1 MEIDLNEVFVFIKV
15 IQEGSFSLAAK
26 KLGMPNSTVS
36 AKVSSLEKRL
46 GVTLIQ
52 RTTRKLSITEPGKAY
67 FKRCMQ
73 GLEEIESAE
82 SELANVQGEPQG
94 LLRITGPVEL
104 GSSILPEILAEFSNK
119 FPKVRTEVILTDRR
133 VDLLSES
140 VDLAIR
146 AGDLKDSTLIAKR
159 LGSAYF
165 VPVASPKYLKAK
177 GTPTHPRDLK
187 NHQCLVYTPLGVD
200 EWKLTSSKG
209 GFNVPLPGRIIANDL
224 KMLRVLVMKGEGI
237 ALMPTHLV
245 YTDCQAGKLVRIL
258 PDWKTQTAPVHFV
271 YPAQKYV
278 TPKLSAFMNLATGF
292 LKKLF
297 DEFEL

>member
-15 IQEGSFSLAAK
+15 VQEGSFSQAAK

-67 FKRCMQ
+67 FKRCIQ
-73 GLEEIESAE
+73 GIEEIESAE

-94 LLRITGPVEL
+94 LLRITTPVEL

-119 FPKVRTEVILTDRR
+119 FPKVRTEAILTDRH

-146 AGDLKDSTLIAKR
+146 AGELKDSTLIAKR
-159 LGSAYF
+159 LGSSYF
-165 VPVASPKYLKAK
+165 VPVASPKYLKTK
-177 GTPTHPRDLK
+177 GTPVHPRDLK

-200 EWKLTSSKG
+200 DWKLVSSKG

-224 KMLRVLVMKGEGI
+224 KLLRILAVKGEGI
-237 ALMPTHLV
+237 ALMPTHAV
-245 YTDCQAGKLVRIL
+245 YADCQSGKLVRIL
-258 PDWKTQTAPVHFV
+258 PEWQTATAPVHFV

-278 TPKLSAFMNLATGF
+278 TPKLSAFMNLATAS
-292 LKKLF
+292 LKKQF
-297 DEFEL
+297 AEFEL